1 MVSAGNKAK
10 RLSLVNHTTKKFIII
25 IIIIREFSET
35 HMFGQL
41 CDLVPAKIIAK
52 LLIQEIREILDDSL
66 NREVWEE

>member
-25 IIIIREFSET
+25 IIRKFSET

-66 NREVWEE
+66 NREV

>member
-25 IIIIREFSET
+25 IIRKFSET

>member
-25 IIIIREFSET
+25 IIIIRKFSET

-66 NREVWEE
+66 NREV

>member
-25 IIIIREFSET
+25 IIIIIIRKFSET

-66 NREVWEE
+66 NREV